1 MKWEHW
7 PEISQYN
14 LEKESFANLQI
25 PFSQG
30 FDRFGSVWFTTNQ
43 DWYRENQYR
52 FTVFRNFVVSNNKI
66 AKFVPY
72 SPQKHVITS
81 GYWQWLDYPI

>member
-14 LEKESFANLQI
+14 LEKERFANLQI

-43 DWYRENQYR
+43 DWYR
-52 FTVFRNFVVSNNKI
+52 VFDVSNNKI

-81 GYWQWLDYPI
+81 GCWQWLDYPI